1 MPLPEGDRGGGLRLD
16 GDHRGGD
23 VILATPLLAV
33 NIMIITRIT
42 VLQYQALLSNLDLW
56 YCFQCQALLSKLD
69 SIEVQ
74 IYGLREGFK

>member
-33 NIMIITRIT
+33 NIIIIIIQHCIVILATPLLAVNIMIITRPT
-42 VLQYQALLSNLDLW
+42 VLQS
-56 YCFQCQALLSKLD
+56 QALLSKLD
-69 SIEVQ
+69 SIEVR
-74 IYGLREGFK
+74 I